1 MYYTQMAAVKN
12 YWRKMKD
19 LLQTVFPPVVAVAAV
34 TKYLPQ
40 KWFPTICVFAAG
52 ALTAFG
58 IMRQS

>member
-1 MYYTQMAAVKN
+1 
-12 YWRKMKD
+12 MKD